1 MVDERK
7 RSWMEEGRKGDRRV
21 EGSSEPKLTV
31 IFTKLKDS
39 KVEIQLTK
47 NSTPT
52 NGLYKG

>member
-7 RSWMEEGRKGDRRV
+7 RSWREEGRKGDGRV

-47 NSTPT
+47 NSTLT
-52 NGLYKG
+52 NGL

>member
-7 RSWMEEGRKGDRRV
+7 RSWREEGRKGDGRV
-21 EGSSEPKLTV
+21 ERSSEPKLTV

-47 NSTPT
+47 NSTLT
-52 NGLYKG
+52 NGL